1 MFSWV
6 PRWNSFLWRILEPWL
21 SDCSHQLFR
30 RFSTGRVSVGTPLH
44 PSSPPRLQLKSQLM
58 RKQGMHQTYIG
69 WETFRATSLCTPVT
83 VSAYLRLQK
92 VLEFKLNCCWT
103 NRIFV
108 CLIFK
113 KCIFK
118 FLLYTFF
125 NINVECIQP
134 AYINPKGMSLFI
146 IIRLK
151 GEVII
156 FLIQQEA

>member
-69 WETFRATSLCTPVT
+69 WETLGQHPSVLLLQSLHI
-83 VSAYLRLQK
+83 LQK

-118 FLLYTFF
+118 FLLFTFF